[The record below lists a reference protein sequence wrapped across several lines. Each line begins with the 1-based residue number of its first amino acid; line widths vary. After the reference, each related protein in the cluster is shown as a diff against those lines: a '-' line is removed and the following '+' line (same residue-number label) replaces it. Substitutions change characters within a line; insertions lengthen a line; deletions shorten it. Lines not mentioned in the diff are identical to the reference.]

1 MNDLE
6 VVSRTSHLVF
16 LGCPPRH
23 SYQLIQVSIIF
34 LVYRSVLL
42 PISIGKL
49 YHWIRGQ
56 AMIKLYVLVAIVEV
70 FDRLM
75 CSLGQDCLDSM
86 YWNTTRR
93 PHSSRMLISVA
104 VVVAYTAMH
113 SLILLL
119 HVATLNVAMNSADE
133 ALCKYQN

>member
-1 MNDLE
+1 
-6 VVSRTSHLVF
+6 
-16 LGCPPRH
+16 
-23 SYQLIQVSIIF
+23 
-34 LVYRSVLL
+34 
-42 PISIGKL
+42 
-49 YHWIRGQ
+49 
-56 AMIKLYVLVAIVEV
+56 MIKLYVLIAIVEV

-93 PHSSRMLISVA
+93 PRSSRMLISVS
-104 VVVAYTAMH
+104 VVVVYTAMH

-133 ALCKYQN
+133 ALCKCPIAPLVMFARIFRQETTSHTSSALNHHSAL